1 MLGMVN
7 TGTKKDAARMQ
18 GRSQT
23 VEVLHHARE
32 CGHYCLVRK
41 EEPWKG
47 RNDKISVMF

>member
-7 TGTKKDAARMQ
+7 TGTKRGAARMQ
-18 GRSQT
+18 GKSQP

-32 CGHYCLVRK
+32 CGHHCLVRK

-47 RNDKISVMF
+47 RKDKISVMF